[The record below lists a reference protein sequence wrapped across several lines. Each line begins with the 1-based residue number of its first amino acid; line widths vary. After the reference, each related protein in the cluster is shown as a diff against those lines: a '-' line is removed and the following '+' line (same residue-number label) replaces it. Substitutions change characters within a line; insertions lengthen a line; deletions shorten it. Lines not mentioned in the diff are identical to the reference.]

1 MVAKPAR
8 CCALKE
14 PEMIDGRE
22 DQAAGLRRLFRQTP
36 PSVVA
41 FYATGRHRVHHA
53 ILAAYRIA
61 EQRHKV
67 LLLDEAVGIDALAG
81 PLGLNSEPDLLQM
94 LDGRQTLYG
103 LLQPMPGLFGRIPA
117 AAAALALPLLDGAR
131 RACLLEA
138 LRVLHRHSGFVL
150 IHAGCDSAK
159 DPSPFVQAAP
169 QHLLVAE
176 ASASGATQAYCVIKQ
191 LASAGAGSM
200 HIAVA
205 RAHDATDARNF
216 FTSLQALVHQHVG
229 VPLLWLGEVERD
241 DLAAGL
247 TRTPAPPLA
256 REAGAVFLRRL
267 AGVGASPNMQ

>member
-1 MVAKPAR
+1 
-8 CCALKE
+8 
-14 PEMIDGRE
+14 MIDGRE

-53 ILAAYRIA
+53 ILTAHRIA
-61 EQRHKV
+61 GQRNKV
-67 LLLDEAVGIDALAG
+67 LLLDEAVGDEALAG
-81 PLGLNSEPDLLQM
+81 PLGLSSEPDLLQM
-94 LDGRQTLYG
+94 LDGRLTLSG
-103 LLQPMPGLFGRIPA
+103 LLQPVPGLLGRIPV
-117 AAAALALPLLDGAR
+117 AAAALALPLLDEAR

-138 LRVLHRHSGFVL
+138 LRVLHRHAGFVL

-169 QHLLVAE
+169 HRLLVAE
-176 ASASGATQAYCVIKQ
+176 ASASGATEAYCIIKQ

-200 HIAVA
+200 HVAVA
-205 RAHDATDARNF
+205 RAHDKTDARNF
-216 FTSLQALVHQHVG
+216 FTSLQALVHHHVG
-229 VPLLWLGEVERD
+229 VPLLWLGEVEHD

-267 AGVGASPNMQ
+267 AGIGASPDMQ